1 MGVCTW
7 WRGVH
12 GEECIYG
19 GVCTV
24 EGCTYGGGC
33 MVEGCASGR
42 VCMVEGSEWWKDVHG
57 KGMCIVDGSN
67 YHFFKNLWTLC
78 HLFLLVR
85 EYSEVNL
92 LFSLCS

>member
-1 MGVCTW
+1 M
-7 WRGVH
+7 
-12 GEECIYG
+12 
-19 GVCTV
+19 
-24 EGCTYGGGC
+24 C
-33 MVEGCASGR
+33 MVKGCA
-42 VCMVEGSEWWKDVHG
+42 WWKGVHG